1 MGKALVD
8 AFPAAR
14 AVFDEADEALGFA
27 ISEVCFE
34 GPADKLMLTAYSQ
47 PAILTQ
53 SIAVLRAAQAEGRIA
68 QDGEVVA
75 AMGHSLGEFTALVA
89 AGAFTLSDAVRLVH
103 LRGQAMQDAVPMGEG
118 GMAALL
124 GLDAEA
130 VQALCDEVAEG
141 QVCVPANLNGAG
153 QVVISGHAGAIER
166 AVAAA
171 KGKGAKRAIKL
182 QVSAPFHSPL
192 MQPAAERLA
201 EALDGIAIEPLRVPV
216 ISNVEAA
223 PNSDAGR
230 VKELLVAQVTGA
242 VRWEESMHALAAMD
256 VSQGFEFGA
265 GKVLRGLFSRTVKEL
280 PVHSL
285 SEPDDIREGSNE
297 RGD

>member
-230 VKELLVAQVTGA
+230 VKELLVAQV
-242 VRWEESMHALAAMD
+242 
-256 VSQGFEFGA
+256 
-265 GKVLRGLFSRTVKEL
+265 
-280 PVHSL
+280 
-285 SEPDDIREGSNE
+285 
-297 RGD
+297 